1 MGPARPRRRGLR
13 PRVSRR
19 PHADGGVAVNIASV
33 REVGSDLLDAVET
46 VIVGKRPVL
55 ERVLWAILGDGHL
68 LIEDVPGLAKTLI
81 AKSFAAGWALSFRRI
96 QFTPDL
102 LPADITGTYV
112 FDRKTGD
119 FVLRRGPVFTNV
131 LLADEINRAPP
142 KTQSA
147 LLEAMQERQAT
158 LEGETFP
165 LDRPF
170 FVIATQNPIEHEGTY
185 PLPEAQVDRFLLR
198 IDVGYP
204 SREEEVEILERRRK
218 RRSDDATI
226 EPVTTPDQVRAL
238 QAAIEDVHVDP
249 AVEGYMV
256 DIVVATRGHSQVEVG
271 ASPRGSLAL
280 LKVARARAA
289 IAGRDFVTPD
299 DVKTVAGP
307 ALAHRLIRN
316 EGSSLDLV
324 EIADILPREL
334 AVIRGTNHAV
344 VSLEKAGTLRLAY
357 TVRSQVKGD
366 FVLGPVR
373 VRSFDPLALGAH
385 DVALDLRS
393 PLVVAPA
400 MEDLRRAQLQP
411 RRTRPWFGQVPSR
424 RIGPGTEFWG
434 LREYV
439 AGDEVRRINWKA
451 SARLERLFT
460 NEYEGERSGD
470 VVIVV
475 DARRESFVG
484 TEADNPVE
492 HAVRAA
498 LGIADRVL
506 ATKNRVGL
514 IVYRQVIDWVPL
526 AFGRKQLYRILDHL
540 VHAKPGGEWR
550 VSHVGLVL
558 SRFLPRDCLIVLITP
573 LQDRDALTAVIG
585 PPAPRDDT
593 AQVSPPPPPSAP
605 RDRRQGPAGPDGP
618 PGPGPEAR

>member
-1 MGPARPRRRGLR
+1 VNLAAVAD
-13 PRVSRR
+13 VS
-19 PHADGGVAVNIASV
+19 
-33 REVGSDLLDAVET
+33 GSLLDAVER

-81 AKSFAAGWALSFRRI
+81 AKSFAAGLGLSFRRI

-112 FDRKTGD
+112 YDRKTSD
-119 FVLRRGPVFTNV
+119 FVLRRGPIFTHL

-204 SREEEVEILERRRK
+204 TREEEVEILERRRK

-307 ALAHRLIRN
+307 ALAHRLI
-316 EGSSLDLV
+316 LKPD
-324 EIADILPREL
+324 PW
-334 AVIRGTNHAV
+334 IRGVRTATV
-344 VSLEKAGTLRLAY
+344 LA
-357 TVRSQVKGD
+357 D
-366 FVLGPVR
+366 VL
-373 VRSFDPLALGAH
+373 A
-385 DVALDLRS
+385 
-393 PLVVAPA
+393 
-400 MEDLRRAQLQP
+400 
-411 RRTRPWFGQVPSR
+411 QVP
-424 RIGPGTEFWG
+424 
-434 LREYV
+434 
-439 AGDEVRRINWKA
+439 
-451 SARLERLFT
+451 
-460 NEYEGERSGD
+460 
-470 VVIVV
+470 
-475 DARRESFVG
+475 
-484 TEADNPVE
+484 
-492 HAVRAA
+492 
-498 LGIADRVL
+498 
-506 ATKNRVGL
+506 
-514 IVYRQVIDWVPL
+514 VP
-526 AFGRKQLYRILDHL
+526 K
-540 VHAKPGGEWR
+540 VP
-550 VSHVGLVL
+550 
-558 SRFLPRDCLIVLITP
+558 
-573 LQDRDALTAVIG
+573 
-585 PPAPRDDT
+585 
-593 AQVSPPPPPSAP
+593 
-605 RDRRQGPAGPDGP
+605 
-618 PGPGPEAR
+618 

>member
-1 MGPARPRRRGLR
+1 MNL
-13 PRVSRR
+13 
-19 PHADGGVAVNIASV
+19 ASV
-33 REVGSDLLDAVET
+33 AAVSGSLLDAVEA

-81 AKSFAAGWALSFRRI
+81 AKSFAAGLGLSFRRI

-112 FDRKTGD
+112 YDRKTSD
-119 FVLRRGPVFTNV
+119 FVLRRGPIFTQL

-204 SREEEVEILERRRK
+204 TRAQEIEVLERRRK

-256 DIVVATRGHSQVEVG
+256 DIVGATRGHSQVEVG

-280 LKVARARAA
+280 LKVSRARAA
-289 IAGRDFVTPD
+289 MAGRDFVTPD

-307 ALAHRLIRN
+307 ALAHRLI
-316 EGSSLDLV
+316 LKPD
-324 EIADILPREL
+324 PW
-334 AVIRGTNHAV
+334 IRGVRTATV
-344 VSLEKAGTLRLAY
+344 LA
-357 TVRSQVKGD
+357 D
-366 FVLGPVR
+366 VL
-373 VRSFDPLALGAH
+373 A
-385 DVALDLRS
+385 
-393 PLVVAPA
+393 
-400 MEDLRRAQLQP
+400 
-411 RRTRPWFGQVPSR
+411 QVP
-424 RIGPGTEFWG
+424 
-434 LREYV
+434 
-439 AGDEVRRINWKA
+439 
-451 SARLERLFT
+451 
-460 NEYEGERSGD
+460 
-470 VVIVV
+470 
-475 DARRESFVG
+475 
-484 TEADNPVE
+484 
-492 HAVRAA
+492 
-498 LGIADRVL
+498 
-506 ATKNRVGL
+506 
-514 IVYRQVIDWVPL
+514 VP
-526 AFGRKQLYRILDHL
+526 K
-540 VHAKPGGEWR
+540 VP
-550 VSHVGLVL
+550 
-558 SRFLPRDCLIVLITP
+558 
-573 LQDRDALTAVIG
+573 
-585 PPAPRDDT
+585 
-593 AQVSPPPPPSAP
+593 
-605 RDRRQGPAGPDGP
+605 
-618 PGPGPEAR
+618 